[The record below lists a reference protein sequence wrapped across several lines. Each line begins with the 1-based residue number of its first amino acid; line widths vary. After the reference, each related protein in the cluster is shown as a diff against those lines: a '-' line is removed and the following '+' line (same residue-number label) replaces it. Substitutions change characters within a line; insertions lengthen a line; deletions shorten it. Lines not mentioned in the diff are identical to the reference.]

1 MAALTSRT
9 MKTILTAT
17 VCSAALALSS
27 TFAMSKAP
35 DIKPFG
41 KLKDGRE
48 ASLITLENKHG
59 ASVQI
64 SNFGGI
70 IVSFNVPDKAGKL
83 DSIVL
88 GKDTLAEY
96 EAGHPFFGCI
106 TGRYANRIAKGK
118 FTLDGKEYK
127 LHVNNGPNSLHG
139 GKEGFDKKLW
149 ALAGSGEKDG
159 AGFVTLSYTSPDGEE
174 GYPGTL
180 KCEVTYSFSDDN
192 ALRIEYKATTDKP
205 TVVNLTNHSYFNLAG
220 HGNGNVLDHVAQLHC
235 PQYTDSDAE
244 LIPNGQIK
252 NVAGTPLDFLKPV
265 RIGDRIDQTDFAPLK
280 YGAGY
285 DHNFIIEGKPGTL
298 RPAAK
303 VTDPKSGRTL
313 ECLTT
318 EPAVQLYTGNHMDEK
333 GTKGRGGRTYPFRGG
348 FCLETQHYPDSPNHP
363 SFPSTVLK
371 PGGTYQ
377 HVCVYK
383 AGVVK

>member
-1 MAALTSRT
+1 MNSPHAA
-9 MKTILTAT
+9 I
-17 VCSAALALSS
+17 VCSAALALSA
-27 TFAMSKAP
+27 TLAMSKAP

-41 KLKDGRE
+41 KLSDGRE
-48 ASLITLENKHG
+48 ASLVTLENKHG

-64 SNFGGI
+64 TNFGGI
-70 IVSFNVPDKAGKL
+70 VVSFNVPDKAGKL

-88 GKDTLAEY
+88 GKETLADY

-118 FTLDGKEYK
+118 FSLDGKEYT
-127 LHVNNGPNSLHG
+127 LHVNNGANSLHG

-149 ALAGSGEKDG
+149 KIAGSGEKDG
-159 AGFVTLSYTSPDGEE
+159 AGFVTLTYTSPDGEE

-180 KCEVTYSFSDDN
+180 QCTVTYSFND
-192 ALRIEYKATTDKP
+192 AGELRIEYKATTDKA

-220 HGNGNVLDHVAQLHC
+220 HGNGDVLDHVAQLHC

-244 LIPNGQIK
+244 LIPNGVIK
-252 NVAGTPLDFLKPV
+252 NVAGTPLDFLKPA
-265 RIGDRIDQTDFAPLK
+265 RIGDRIDQKGFAPLK

-285 DHNFIIEGKPGTL
+285 DHNFIIEGKAGTL

-313 ECLTT
+313 EVLTT
-318 EPAVQLYTGNHMDEK
+318 EPAVQLYTGNFMDEK
-333 GTKGRGGRTYPFRGG
+333 GTKGRGGRTYPFRGA

-363 SFPSTVLK
+363 SFPTTVLK
-371 PGGTYQ
+371 PGETYT

-383 AGVVK
+383 AGVEK